1 MAEEEALKKK
11 HQSKSLQAA
20 MKKLNKAEEVYAR
33 VIIQFSNKTRLKL
46 YRKIASLMRNRFS
59 LMDALDMLHD
69 SASNGGKN
77 PGEPLAI
84 AIAAWGRSLNNG
96 KTFSEALK
104 GWAPRRFRYPAATP
118 PGRYPCLRIFSP
130 T

>member
-46 YRKIASLMRNRFS
+46 YRKNR
-59 LMDALDMLHD
+59 LVDAQ
-69 SASNGGKN
+69 
-77 PGEPLAI
+77 PLFFDGCFGY
-84 AIAAWGRSLNNG
+84 AA
-96 KTFSEALK
+96 
-104 GWAPRRFRYPAATP
+104 
-118 PGRYPCLRIFSP
+118 
-130 T
+130 